1 MADAAWKPQLLG
13 IFIRMYEKFY
23 GLTEKP
29 FSLLPD
35 PDFLVL
41 GKKHSAAYTALE
53 YGLLSQAG
61 FTVVTGEVGSGK
73 TTLIRHLLNQVEED
87 VTVGLVSSS
96 HQEMGELLQW
106 LLFAFNL
113 DYTETQKVGLYD
125 IFTKFLIDQYADNR
139 RTVLIIDEAQNL
151 QAGVL
156 EELRL
161 LSNINADKHQV
172 LQIILVGQPQLRAL
186 LTHRDLLQFQQ
197 RISVD
202 YHLQGLDEDETRFY
216 IFQRLTI
223 AGRKDPLFTR
233 NAITLIYQASEGIP
247 RIINTIC
254 DTSLVYG
261 FADQKTLLDS
271 ALVAKV
277 LKDKFEAVA
286 NQTGVVE
293 DSTGAHAIYPY
304 NQESS
309 QDPERKQEVN
319 KRGHSVTNFNREAAK
334 LMFKKYNNEK

>member
-1 MADAAWKPQLLG
+1 
-13 IFIRMYEKFY
+13 MYEKFY

-41 GKKHSAAYTALE
+41 GEKHSAACTALE
-53 YGLLSQAG
+53 YSLVSQAG

-73 TTLIRHLLNQVEED
+73 TTLIRHLLNRLDED
-87 VTVGLVSSS
+87 ITVGLVSSS

-113 DYTETQKVGLYD
+113 DYRETQKIGLYD
-125 IFTKFLIDQYADNR
+125 IFTKFLIDQYANNK

-151 QAGVL
+151 QPFVL

-186 LTHRDLLQFQQ
+186 LRHPDLLQFQQ
-197 RISVD
+197 RVSVD
-202 YHLQGLDEDETRFY
+202 YHLQGLNEDETRFY
-216 IFQRLTI
+216 ISQRLKI
-223 AGRKDPLFTR
+223 AGCIKPLFTR
-233 NAITLIYQASEGIP
+233 NAINLIYQASGGIP
-247 RIINTIC
+247 RVINTLC

-261 FADQKTLLDS
+261 YADQSPTLDS
-271 ALVAKV
+271 KLVDRV
-277 LKDKFEAVA
+277 LKDKQAA
-286 NQTGVVE
+286 
-293 DSTGAHAIYPY
+293 SAHHSDYQDLSMVSGQHQPDAY
-304 NQESS
+304 NKEQ
-309 QDPERKQEVN
+309 Q
-319 KRGHSVTNFNREAAK
+319 VTNFNRDSAK
-334 LMFKKYNNEK
+334 LLFKKYYNGK

>member
-1 MADAAWKPQLLG
+1 
-13 IFIRMYEKFY
+13 MYEKFY
-23 GLTEKP
+23 GLNEKP

-53 YGLLSQAG
+53 YGLVSQAG

-73 TTLIRHLLNQVEED
+73 TTLIRHLLNQLDESI
-87 VTVGLVSSS
+87 TVGLVSSS
-96 HQEMGELLQW
+96 HHEMGELLQW

-113 DYTETQKVGLYD
+113 DYRETQKVGLYD
-125 IFTKFLIDQYADNR
+125 LFTQFLIDQYANNK

-151 QAGVL
+151 HPEIL

-186 LTHRDLLQFQQ
+186 LTHPDLLQFQQ

-202 YHLQGLDEDETRFY
+202 YHLQGLNEAETSSY
-216 IFQRLTI
+216 IIQRLKI
-223 AGRKDPLFTR
+223 AGRKEPLFDL
-233 NAITLIYQASEGIP
+233 NAIKLIFEASGGIP
-247 RIINTIC
+247 RIINTLC

-261 FADQKTLLDS
+261 FADQKLMLDS
-271 ALVAKV
+271 ELVGKV
-277 LKDKFEAVA
+277 LKDKRAAVA
-286 NQTGVVE
+286 HQTG
-293 DSTGAHAIYPY
+293 TQHASMVSGQP
-304 NQESS
+304 
-309 QDPERKQEVN
+309 QDAIDKEQRI
-319 KRGHSVTNFNREAAK
+319 TNFNRESAK
-334 LMFKKYNNEK
+334 LLFKKFYNEK

>member
-1 MADAAWKPQLLG
+1 
-13 IFIRMYEKFY
+13 MYEKYY
-23 GLTEKP
+23 GLTERP

-41 GKKHSAAYTALE
+41 GNKHSAAYTALE
-53 YGLLSQAG
+53 YGLVSQAG

-73 TTLIRHLLNQVEED
+73 TTLIRHLLNQLDES

-113 DYTETQKVGLYD
+113 DYRETQKVGLYD
-125 IFTKFLIDQYADNR
+125 LFTQFLIDQYANNK

-151 QAGVL
+151 HPEVL

-186 LTHRDLLQFQQ
+186 LTHPDLLQFQQ

-202 YHLQGLDEDETRFY
+202 YHLQGLDEEETRFY
-216 IFQRLTI
+216 IYQRLKI
-223 AGRKDPLFTR
+223 AGSNEPLFTL
-233 NAITLIYQASEGIP
+233 NAIHLIYRASGGIP
-247 RIINTIC
+247 RVINTLC

-261 FADQKTLLDS
+261 FADQKPKLDS
-271 ALVAKV
+271 ALVNKV
-277 LKDKFEAVA
+277 LDDKRTAVP
-286 NQTGVVE
+286 NQADIQQASMASGL
-293 DSTGAHAIYPY
+293 P
-304 NQESS
+304 
-309 QDPERKQEVN
+309 QDTMGKER
-319 KRGHSVTNFNREAAK
+319 RITSLNRESAK
-334 LMFKKYNNEK
+334 LLFKKFYNEK

>member
-1 MADAAWKPQLLG
+1 
-13 IFIRMYEKFY
+13 MYETFY

-35 PDFLVL
+35 PGFLVL
-41 GKKHSAAYTALE
+41 GEKHSAAYTALE

-73 TTLIRHLLNQVEED
+73 TTLIRHLLNQIHD
-87 VTVGLVSSS
+87 DITVGLVSSS

-106 LLFAFNL
+106 LLFAFSL
-113 DYTETQKVGLYD
+113 DYRETQKVGLYD
-125 IFTKFLIDQYADNR
+125 LFTKFLIDQYANNK

-151 QAGVL
+151 QPEVL

-172 LQIILVGQPQLRAL
+172 LQIILVGQPQLRSL
-186 LTHRDLLQFQQ
+186 LKHRDLLQFQQ

-202 YHLQGLDEDETRFY
+202 YHLQGLNEEETRFY
-216 IFQRLTI
+216 IYQRLRI
-223 AGRKDPLFTR
+223 AGRSQPLFTR
-233 NAITLIYQASEGIP
+233 NAINLIYQASGGIP
-247 RIINTIC
+247 RVINTIC

-261 FADQKTLLDS
+261 FADQRSQLNS

-277 LKDKFEAVA
+277 LRDKHAAVA
-286 NQTGVVE
+286 HHADESEQRPGAQGTYPFNQQPTAASGQQA
-293 DSTGAHAIYPY
+293 DAKGK
-304 NQESS
+304 
-309 QDPERKQEVN
+309 ER
-319 KRGHSVTNFNREAAK
+319 RVTNFNRESAK
-334 LMFKKYNNEK
+334 LLFKKYNNEK

>member
-1 MADAAWKPQLLG
+1 
-13 IFIRMYEKFY
+13 MYEKFY

-41 GKKHSAAYTALE
+41 GEKHSAAYTALE
-53 YGLLSQAG
+53 YGLVSQAG

-73 TTLIRHLLNQVEED
+73 TTLIRHLLNRLDED
-87 VTVGLVSSS
+87 ITVGLVSSS

-113 DYTETQKVGLYD
+113 DYRETQKIGLYD
-125 IFTKFLIDQYADNR
+125 LFTKFLIDQYANNK

-151 QAGVL
+151 QPFVL

-186 LTHRDLLQFQQ
+186 LRHPDLLQFQQ

-202 YHLQGLDEDETRFY
+202 YHLHGLNEDETRFY
-216 IFQRLTI
+216 IFQRLKI

-233 NAITLIYQASEGIP
+233 NAINMIYQASGGIP
-247 RIINTIC
+247 RVINTLC

-261 FADQKTLLDS
+261 FADQRPTLDS
-271 ALVAKV
+271 KLVAKV
-277 LKDKFEAVA
+277 LKDKHAAVA
-286 NQTGVVE
+286 QPT
-293 DSTGAHAIYPY
+293 DF
-304 NQESS
+304 
-309 QDPERKQEVN
+309 QDAPMASGQHQPDVN
-319 KRGHSVTNFNREAAK
+319 NNEQRVTNFNRDSAK
-334 LMFKKYNNEK
+334 LLFKKYYNEK